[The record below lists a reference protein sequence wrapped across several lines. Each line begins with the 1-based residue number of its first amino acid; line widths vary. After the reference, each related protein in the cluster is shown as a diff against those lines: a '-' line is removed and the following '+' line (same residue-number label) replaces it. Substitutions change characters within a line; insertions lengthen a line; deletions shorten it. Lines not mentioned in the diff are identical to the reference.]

1 MEVFLYNST
10 VCRLCGEE
18 NDNGTLLFSCEEN
31 NPNLSEVINT
41 YLPIKVFDDG
51 QLPRTICPGCTIQLE
66 ATVEFLTL
74 IINGQKVIRELHLR
88 EREYK
93 KTILNPSPE
102 QDVITE
108 KIVYEVNT
116 SNGVYQV
123 EHPIALQVAG
133 LDKPKRKRGRPPK
146 KIKSPEELAQEA
158 AAKEKELNSVKVCD
172 KDEEPTGKRRRKTP
186 TRFREAVQGKELERI
201 FKEEGVTDGE
211 ESDRDLK
218 PNMDI
223 EVKVP
228 VSKEP
233 EIIGHMENSG
243 EVVVFVKGKG
253 RGRPKGPMR
262 LTRKECAI
270 CGMEF
275 SCAGRYMSHV
285 AHHGPVIYQC
295 GQCNETFDTRLNFTN
310 HQKEL
315 EHVGQNVIP
324 IGKKNAKN
332 IQNISEMI
340 KMESQ
345 AASIQPITE
354 TPDVAVNMLVDNVM
368 TALPDLSAEPV
379 INEAEQLR
387 SDNLTTEITSSPS
400 VEGAVKIMDTSP
412 DVVEVTEK
420 SDEVEQVQTLP
431 AGKVRLNCPHCEK
444 TFSNKQSK
452 SLHIKAAHVG
462 ERPYVC
468 GECGARFAYPRSLAL
483 HAVSHRRQR
492 PRHAKGYACD
502 LCGKRDDHYT
512 HLPALAGA
520 ARRVAPP
527 PAPATRQGLRLR
539 PVREGNCSVLAD
551 FLSETTIIHTYP
563 RSLALHAVS
572 HRRQRPRHAKG
583 YACDL
588 CGKRDDHYTHLPA
601 LAGAARRVAPPPAPA
616 TRQGLRLRPVREGNC
631 SVLADF
637 LSETTIIHTY
647 PRSLALH
654 AVSHRRQRPRH
665 AKGYA
670 CDLCGKRDDHYTHLP
685 ALAGA
690 ARRVAPPPAPATR
703 QGLRLRP
710 VREGNCSVLADFLSE
725 TTIIHTYPRSL
736 ALHAVSHRRQRPR
749 HAKGYACDLCGKRD
763 DHYTHLPALAGA
775 ARRVAPPPAPAT
787 RQGLRLRPVR
797 EGNCSVLADF
807 LSETT
812 IIHTYPRSLALHAV
826 SHRRQRPRHAKGYA
840 CDLCGKRDDHYTHLP
855 ALAGAAR
862 RVAPPPAPATRQ
874 GLRLRPVREGN
885 CSVLADFL
893 SETTIIHTYPRS
905 LALHAVSHRRQ
916 RPRHAKGYACDLCG
930 KRDDHYTHLPAL
942 AGAARR
948 VAPPPAPATRQGLRL
963 RPVREGN
970 CSVLADFLSETTII
984 HTYPR
989 SLALHAVSH
998 RRQRPRH
1005 AKGYACDLCGKRD
1018 DHYTHLPALAGAAR
1032 RVAPPPAPATRQG
1045 LRLRP
1050 VREGNCSVLA
1060 DFLSETTIIHTYP
1073 RSLALHAVSH
1083 RRQRPRHAKGY
1094 ACDLCGKRDDHYTHL
1109 PALAGAARRVAPPPA
1124 PATRQ
1129 GLRLRP
1135 VREGNCSVLADFL
1148 SETTIIHTYPRSLA
1162 LHAVSHRRQRPR
1174 HAKGYACDL
1183 CGKRDD
1189 HYTHLPALAGA
1200 ARRVAPPPAPATRQG
1215 LRLRPVREG
1224 NCSVL
1229 ADFLSETTIIH
1240 TYPRSLAL
1248 HAVSHRRQRPRHA
1261 KGYACDLCGKVL
1273 NHPSSVVYHKEAE
1286 HAGQRYVCNKC
1297 GKSFKHIQLLQ
1308 RHQLVHSQVRPYTC
1322 KTCEASFKTKRNLLN
1337 HQLLHTGV
1345 KKFSCEICKHKFAH
1359 KTSLTLHMRWH
1370 TGQKPYS
1377 CNTCG
1382 KSFSQKGN
1390 LSEHERIHTGEKPFQ
1405 CSLCPRRF
1413 TTSSQHRLH
1422 ARRHAADRPYAC
1434 THCGKRFV
1442 SRGSWAA
1449 HVRREAGGGAPGGPG
1464 GGAGGPGGGAGG
1476 AGGAH
1481 RCSCCARTFAERWAL
1496 LKHMRTH
1503 SGERPFRCPHCPR
1516 AFADC
1521 SNLNKHKKQ
1530 VHKQISLLANSQPQP
1545 QQIQQTVSVPNSS
1558 PIGMKFETQEDS
1570 LEERVIYVTYDVD
1583 EADSP
1588 AFHILSPEQAAGLD
1602 ENKVMTTCELYSGPS
1617 LLVPQPKLEQLEL
1630 ASEPL
1635 EQEDLEQ
1642 LQEQLV
1648 LEGHEHMPVTD
1659 EQGNPLHFTMQDG
1672 TRLAITSADGKS
1684 LQVITQDGQ
1693 TIPVEINGYAD
1704 EEEVDNPDTIVHQL
1718 NLQKSVDN
1726 NVSAPV
1732 THYFTIV

>member
-218 PNMDI
+218 PNLDI

-295 GQCNETFDTRLNFTN
+295 GQCKETFDTRLNFTN

-387 SDNLTTEITSSPS
+387 SDDLTTEITSSPS

-420 SDEVEQVQTLP
+420 SDEVEQVETLP

-588 CGKRDDHYTHLPA
+588 CGKPTSSARRPYTHLPA
-601 LAGAARRVAPPPAPA
+601 LAGAARRVAPPPAPATRQGLRLRPVREGNCSVLADFLSETTIIHTYPRSLALHAVSQPPPAPATRQGLRLRPVREGNCSVLADFLSETTIIHTYPRSLALHAVSHRRQRPA

-725 TTIIHTYPRSL
+725 TTIIHTY
-736 ALHAVSHRRQRPR
+736 
-749 HAKGYACDLCGKRD
+749 
-763 DHYTHLPALAGA
+763 
-775 ARRVAPPPAPAT
+775 
-787 RQGLRLRPVR
+787 
-797 EGNCSVLADF
+797 
-807 LSETT
+807 
-812 IIHTYPRSLALHAV
+812 
-826 SHRRQRPRHAKGYA
+826 
-840 CDLCGKRDDHYTHLP
+840 
-855 ALAGAAR
+855 
-862 RVAPPPAPATRQ
+862 
-874 GLRLRPVREGN
+874 
-885 CSVLADFL
+885 
-893 SETTIIHTYPRS
+893 
-905 LALHAVSHRRQ
+905 
-916 RPRHAKGYACDLCG
+916 
-930 KRDDHYTHLPAL
+930 
-942 AGAARR
+942 
-948 VAPPPAPATRQGLRL
+948 
-963 RPVREGN
+963 
-970 CSVLADFLSETTII
+970 
-984 HTYPR
+984 
-989 SLALHAVSH
+989 
-998 RRQRPRH
+998 
-1005 AKGYACDLCGKRD
+1005 
-1018 DHYTHLPALAGAAR
+1018 
-1032 RVAPPPAPATRQG
+1032 
-1045 LRLRP
+1045 
-1050 VREGNCSVLA
+1050 
-1060 DFLSETTIIHTYP
+1060 
-1073 RSLALHAVSH
+1073 
-1083 RRQRPRHAKGY
+1083 
-1094 ACDLCGKRDDHYTHL
+1094 
-1109 PALAGAARRVAPPPA
+1109 
-1124 PATRQ
+1124 
-1129 GLRLRP
+1129 
-1135 VREGNCSVLADFL
+1135 
-1148 SETTIIHTYPRSLA
+1148 
-1162 LHAVSHRRQRPR
+1162 
-1174 HAKGYACDL
+1174 
-1183 CGKRDD
+1183 
-1189 HYTHLPALAGA
+1189 PALAGA

-1464 GGAGGPGGGAGG
+1464 DGAGGPGGGAGG